1 MKNKNKG
8 FTLIELLAVIV
19 IMGVLMMAAI
29 PAITNAITRSRK
41 STFASNAKEL
51 INSVRTTISSGDAI
65 RTGGEQGICQFPPNG
80 KELRVSLTANSISYL
95 LERGGTQSSF
105 GQSYAT
111 DSNNLDEEVGAVYI
125 VNKGTTNGGGEF
137 YEYYIFLKDSGGN
150 GIADKPTGGV
160 VKEDNV
166 ARNYVQ
172 VGTLSSVAVP
182 ANAKISNPS
191 QCTISTS

>member
-1 MKNKNKG
+1 MKKENKNTG

-51 INSVRTTISSGDAI
+51 INSVRTTISSGDAV
-65 RTGGEQGICQFPPNG
+65 RTGGETGICQFPPAN
-80 KELRVSLTANSISYL
+80 KEVRVSLTKKSISYL

-105 GQSYAT
+105 GQEYGTS
-111 DSNNLDEEVGAVYI
+111 DDEEVGAVFI
-125 VNKGTTNGGGEF
+125 VNKGSTSGGGEF
-137 YEYYIFLKDSGGN
+137 YDYYIFLKDTGGN
-150 GIADKPTGGV
+150 GVANSASGGV
-160 VKEDNV
+160 VAEDDV
-166 ARNYVQ
+166 SRAYVQ
-172 VGTLSSVAVP
+172 VGTLAGKTAP
-182 ANAKISNPS
+182 TYAKKSGPT